1 MHRVVLAVAVVA
13 LFGASVSAAQDQ
25 NNRPSDRDA
34 REVGQSRSGP
44 SRENAGGRPGNGSRP
59 SSGAPNR
66 DPGARPPAARPPDV
80 GRPTSPWVHPRPP
93 HRFMSE
99 GRWRRG
105 IRGPAFRY
113 PPGYGYRHW
122 STGLILPPI
131 FLSPPYYYD
140 QYAPL
145 GLGPPP
151 AAYRWVRYGPDLL
164 LVNIVTGRIA
174 DVVDGVFY

>member
-1 MHRVVLAVAVVA
+1 MRRVVWAVAVIA
-13 LFGASVSAAQDQ
+13 LFGTSVSLAQDQ
-25 NNRPSDRDA
+25 NNRPSDRDP
-34 REVGQSRSGP
+34 RDVGQSRNGP
-44 SRENAGGRPGNGSRP
+44 SRDGNGSGQN
-59 SSGAPNR
+59 SGPRDR
-66 DPGARPPAARPPDV
+66 DPGARPPAARPPDAA
-80 GRPTSPWVHPRPP
+80 RPTSPWVHPRPP

-105 IRGPAFRY
+105 IRGPVFHY
-113 PPGYGYRHW
+113 PPGFHYRRW

-131 FLSPPYYYD
+131 FLAPPYYYD

-151 AAYRWVRYGPDLL
+151 AGYRWVRYGSDLL
-164 LVNIVTGRIA
+164 LVNIITGRIA